1 MSKKSKRPVVTGTLS
16 KHRRGFGFVITEDDE
31 KDIFIP
37 ARSMHTAMDGD
48 VVAVD
53 LIPEALWSGGKREGI
68 IVQVLE
74 RKTTE
79 VVGTFDKSKRFGFVI
94 PEGKNK
100 DEDIFIPKRFF
111 SGAQSG
117 DKVIAEIIK
126 YPDKNNNA
134 EGKITEIISRF
145 GEPGGDIK
153 ALARSKGLRETFPSR
168 VNAEAKAVAKWEIT
182 EADIKSRRDLRDKVI
197 ITIDGAD
204 SKDFDDAVSVDVLD
218 NGNYLL
224 GVHIADVTHY
234 VEEGG
239 HLDQEALKRGNSVY
253 LIDQVIPMLPK
264 RLSNGIC
271 SLNPDE

>member
-1 MSKKSKRPVVTGTLS
+1 MSKKNKRPVITGTLS
-16 KHRRGFGFVITEDDE
+16 KHKRGFGFVITEDNE
-31 KDIFIP
+31 GDIFIP
-37 ARSMHTAMDGD
+37 ARSINTAMDGD

-53 LIPEALWSGGKREGI
+53 LIPEGLWRGKREGI
-68 IVQVLE
+68 IIKVLE

-94 PEGKNK
+94 PEGKQT

-111 SGAQSG
+111 SGAQTG
-117 DKVIAEIIK
+117 DKVLAEIIK

-134 EGKITEIISRF
+134 EGKITEIISRY

-168 VNAEAKAVAKWEIT
+168 ANAEAKAVAKWEIT
-182 EADIKSRRDLRDKVI
+182 EKDIQSRRDLRDKTI

-204 SKDFDDAVSVDVLD
+204 SKDFDDAVSVEVLP

-224 GVHIADVTHY
+224 VVHIADVTHY
-234 VEEGG
+234 VE
-239 HLDQEALKRGNSVY
+239 
-253 LIDQVIPMLPK
+253 
-264 RLSNGIC
+264 
-271 SLNPDE
+271 